1 MHFPPEF
8 FAFVEANRAAS
19 PSALRL
25 RHHGAA
31 EEWLP
36 LAINHIEALQ
46 KAAKK
51 LGPLFPEVVPLVV
64 SAEQATS
71 APVAQLH
78 AELALRLVPHGAR
91 FLDMTCGIGIDFI
104 SIARALGGP
113 SVAVELHPHLAAAA
127 THNFRHDREVE
138 VVNADSVAWLEAY
151 TGPRFNLV
159 FIDPARRS
167 AQGRRLYNIH
177 DCQPDVSLLTPQF
190 AEKAEK
196 VMVKLSPMLD
206 VTQTLRDLPATGA
219 LHIVD
224 EGGEC
229 RELLAIL
236 DFSTPAPLAEPQITI
251 HASDGATL
259 TFTPSEEAALS
270 PAYAA
275 PVAGNYLFEPSP
287 SAMKAA
293 PWGILCHRHGLR
305 KLHPN
310 THLFTAPA
318 PVDGL
323 PGKWRLIEEVI
334 DFSSSTAK
342 QLAKRIAQA
351 DVATRNFP
359 LSAPDLAKKLRIKA
373 GGDLRLVGVTSVNGA
388 RQLLLTRK

>member
-1 MHFPPEF
+1 MFSPEF
-8 FAFVEANRAAS
+8 FAFVEANKGAS

-31 EEWLP
+31 EPWVP
-36 LAINHIEALQ
+36 VAINHIEALQ
-46 KAAKK
+46 KGGKK
-51 LGPLFPEVVPLVV
+51 LGDMFPEVVPLPL

-71 APVAQLH
+71 AAVARLH
-78 AELALRLVPHGAR
+78 ASMARELAPEGSR

-104 SIARALGGP
+104 AIARDLGGP
-113 SVAVELHPHLAAAA
+113 STAIEMQEILVEAAR
-127 THNFRHDREVE
+127 HNFRHDPKVE
-138 VVNADSVAWLEAY
+138 VVHANSVEWLEEY
-151 TGPRFNLV
+151 TGPTFDLV

-167 AQGRRLYNIH
+167 AQGGRLYNIH
-177 DCQPDVSLLTPQF
+177 DCQPDVALLSPLF
-190 AEKAEK
+190 AEKAAR

-206 VTQTLRDLPATGA
+206 VTQTLRDLPATSA

-236 DFSTPAPLAEPQITI
+236 DFTDAPKSEPEITI
-251 HASDGATL
+251 HSSNGSTL
-259 TFTPSEEAALS
+259 SFLPSEESALA
-270 PAYAA
+270 PLNAA
-275 PVAGNYLFEPSP
+275 PQAGGYLFEPSP

-293 PWGILCHRHGLR
+293 PWGILCHRYGLR

-318 PVDGL
+318 PVEGL

-342 QLAKRIAQA
+342 QLAKRIPQA

-359 LSAPDLAKKLRIKA
+359 LQAPELAKKLRIKS
-373 GGDLRLVGVTSVNGA
+373 GGDLRLIGVTSVDGA
-388 RQLLLTRK
+388 RQLILARK